1 MKNLVNLYKMKFF
14 KNLKLDKIV
23 KSKVVLWILFVIALT
38 NMYAYVMSAN
48 DLYIAFMF
56 LIGFIISFFT
66 KNMVII
72 LFWAIAIP
80 NLIRFSMEWK
90 SLFSGIEM
98 MTVREGL
105 EDKVDTSS
113 DEKKE
118 AELQADMELSGKS
131 QDEIS
136 ADKHEETISNSA
148 EKLEKMQGRL
158 KKIIDNAKD
167 QTQNIPDRQ
176 KREEVNNLIE
186 LEENIVGQLG
196 IIGNMLTKLKR
207 SDKMKASSDKTS
219 ASATKEEDTTVSNT
233 SPSPA

>member
-1 MKNLVNLYKMKFF
+1 
-14 KNLKLDKIV
+14 
-23 KSKVVLWILFVIALT
+23 
-38 NMYAYVMSAN
+38 
-48 DLYIAFMF
+48 
-56 LIGFIISFFT
+56 
-66 KNMVII
+66 
-72 LFWAIAIP
+72 
-80 NLIRFSMEWK
+80 
-90 SLFSGIEM
+90 M

-105 EDKVDTSS
+105 EDKDNTSS
-113 DEKKE
+113 EEKKE

-196 IIGNMLTKLKR
+196 IIGNMLSKLKR

>member
-1 MKNLVNLYKMKFF
+1 
-14 KNLKLDKIV
+14 
-23 KSKVVLWILFVIALT
+23 
-38 NMYAYVMSAN
+38 
-48 DLYIAFMF
+48 
-56 LIGFIISFFT
+56 
-66 KNMVII
+66 
-72 LFWAIAIP
+72 
-80 NLIRFSMEWK
+80 
-90 SLFSGIEM
+90 M

-219 ASATKEEDTTVSNT
+219 ATATKEEDTTVSNT